1 MSEPK
6 SRVVIAGERTL
17 SNGWTRLSSYEVDYT
32 DRHGDTHRLKREV
45 YHRTPAACI
54 LLYDPK
60 RDVVV
65 LVKQFR
71 LPPHLLGDGGWMIE
85 VPAGLLDDDHPED
98 AIRREA
104 IEETG
109 YRVRGVRFL
118 FKAFM
123 SPGAISEV
131 VHFFFA
137 SVDLGDRVDAGG
149 GLAEEHEDIEVLEIA
164 LGDALRM
171 VETGEISDAKT
182 IMLLQWAA
190 LNRKELSR
198 AAISAG

>member
-1 MSEPK
+1 MSGQK
-6 SRVVIAGERTL
+6 SRVAILGERTL
-17 SNGWTRLSSYEVDYT
+17 SNEWTRLSSYDVDYT
-32 DRHGDTHRLKREV
+32 DRAGETHRLKREV

-54 LLYDPK
+54 LLHDPK

-71 LPPHLLGDGGWMIE
+71 LPPHLLGCEGWMVE

-104 IEETG
+104 MEETG
-109 YRVRGVRFL
+109 YRVRDVRFL
-118 FKAFM
+118 FKAFP
-123 SPGAISEV
+123 SPGAVTEV

-137 SVDLGDRVDAGG
+137 SVDLADRVHDGG
-149 GLAEEHEDIEVLEIA
+149 GLAEEHEDIEVLEIPLDEA
-164 LGDALRM
+164 LSMIGK
-171 VETGEISDAKT
+171 GEICDAKT

-190 LNRKELSR
+190 LNR
-198 AAISAG
+198 AVISSA